1 MTKTDDVW
9 FTTALISCNQ
19 LQLIVY
25 NLTFNF
31 PSLKEKVMSNKLGE
45 GLELLAWKNLS
56 CQESMAQKL

>member
-1 MTKTDDVW
+1 MTKSDYVW
-9 FTTALISCNQ
+9 FITTFIICNQ

-31 PSLKEKVMSNKLGE
+31 PLLKEKVMSNKLGK

-56 CQESMAQKL
+56 CPKSMAHKL